1 MIKYLGSKRTLLPEI
16 LRVVGSV
23 PGART
28 VVDLFSG
35 TARVGHAL
43 KAAGYRVRAND
54 HLAFARTLARCY
66 VEADREELARDAE
79 RLVAEL
85 SALPGRPGWFT
96 ESYCVR
102 ARYFQP
108 RNGARIEA
116 IREEIARKCLP
127 PELEAVLL
135 VALMEAADRV
145 DSTTGVQMAYL
156 KQWAP
161 RAHNEL
167 ALRVPRI
174 LPRAAAGKG
183 EAHGFDAL
191 EAAAAL
197 EGDVAYLD
205 PPYNQHSYLGNYHV
219 WETLVR
225 WDAPAVY
232 GTAMKRSDCR
242 ERRSAFNS
250 RRRYR
255 EAFAALV
262 AAVRAPV
269 LVASFSD
276 EGFLARAELEALL
289 ATRGRVHVLARDYK
303 RYVGAQIGIY
313 DPRGRKVGTPGRLR
327 NTEYLFAVAPDGV
340 ELALEDGGEPAAGQA
355 LP

>member
-1 MIKYLGSKRTLLPEI
+1 VIKYLGSKRTLVPAI
-16 LRVVGSV
+16 LDVVRAV

-54 HLAFARTLARCY
+54 HLAYAHALGRCY
-66 VEADREELARDAE
+66 VEADRETHERDAE

-85 SALPGRPGWFT
+85 GALPGRAGWFT
-96 ESYCVR
+96 ETFCER

-108 RNGARIEA
+108 KNGARIEA

-127 PELEAVLL
+127 PALEAVLL
-135 VALMEAADRV
+135 VSLMEAADRV

-161 RAHNEL
+161 RAHKDL
-167 ALRVPRI
+167 ALRVPAL
-174 LPRAAAGKG
+174 LPRAAAGAG
-183 EAHGFDAL
+183 EAHGLDAL

-197 EGDVAYLD
+197 DGDVAYLD

-232 GTAMKRSDCR
+232 GTAMKRTDCR
-242 ERRSAFNS
+242 ERRSPFNS
-250 RRRYR
+250 RRRFR
-255 EAFAALV
+255 EAYALLV

-269 LVASFSD
+269 VVASFSD

-289 ATRGRVHVLARDYK
+289 ATRGRVHVLAHDYK

-327 NTEYLFAVAPDGV
+327 NVEYLFAVAPEGV
-340 ELALEDGGEPAAGQA
+340 SLELGAPADALRA